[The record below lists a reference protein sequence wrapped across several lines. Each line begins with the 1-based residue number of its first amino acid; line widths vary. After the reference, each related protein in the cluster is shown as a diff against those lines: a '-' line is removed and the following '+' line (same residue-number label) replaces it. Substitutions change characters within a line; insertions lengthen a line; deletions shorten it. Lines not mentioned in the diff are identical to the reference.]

1 MGKERLDKIV
11 AARGLAES
19 REKAQALIMAGEVY
33 VNGQVHLKPGTRF
46 APIDIEVTVKSN
58 SLPYV
63 SRGGLK
69 LEKALTVFAVEV
81 NGKDCLDV
89 GASTGGFTDCLLQHG
104 ACRVVAVDVG
114 YGQLA
119 WSLRSDPRVIVLE
132 KRNIRYLQLAD
143 IRFRPQLIT
152 VDTSFISVTK
162 FLEVLVD
169 FLPETGEI
177 ICLVKPQFEA
187 GPAQVGK
194 GGIVRDSQVLR
205 SVLQEHLLFGTNL
218 GLGCGGLT
226 FSPIKGAKGNI
237 EFLVYW
243 QKGLAGI
250 PTSEWEELIKAVV
263 AKAQLDL

>member
-11 AARGLAES
+11 VARGLAES
-19 REKAQALIMAGEVY
+19 REKAQALIMAGEVC
-33 VNGQVHLKPGTRF
+33 VDGQVHLKPGTSF
-46 APIDIEVTVKSN
+46 APADIEVTVKSDP
-58 SLPYV
+58 LPYV

-69 LEKALTVFAVEV
+69 LEKALAVFAVDV
-81 NGKDCLDV
+81 TGKDCLDV

-104 ACRVVAVDVG
+104 ACRVIAVDVG

-119 WSLRSDPRVIVLE
+119 WSLRSDPRVVVLE
-132 KRNIRYLQLAD
+132 KTNIRYLQLEGLP
-143 IRFRPQLIT
+143 FRPQLIT

-194 GGIVRDSQVLR
+194 GGIVRDPQVLK

-218 GLGCGGLT
+218 GLGCSGLT
-226 FSPIKGAKGNI
+226 FSPIKGTKGNI
-237 EFLVYW
+237 EFLAYW

-250 PTSEWEELIKAVV
+250 PASEWEEMIESVV
-263 AKAQLDL
+263 TTAQLGL